1 MNILNDVDK
10 PGSDVEEYVGN
21 LETILTHIM
30 AMIQEMQDKLKNFRG
45 FLKREASLSHMWNKY
60 TNDVEMMDVDE
71 KHGTSFDCEAVTVQL
86 VS

>member
-21 LETILTHIM
+21 LETILTHNM

-45 FLKREASLSHMWNKY
+45 FLKREASLSQMWNKY

-71 KHGTSFDCEAVTVQL
+71 LNIE
-86 VS
+86 